1 MEFVIISKK
10 YGTHT
15 VLLDEED
22 ASVLKYRWYLS
33 FHKDGSPKY
42 VMASGKPTKYL
53 HREIMKPPVGYE
65 IDHINGNKLDN
76 RRSNLRIC
84 KRSENLRNRSPFSS
98 KSTYKGVENQKGGKS
113 WRAAITY
120 DGIFI
125 YTKSFDTEVEAARA
139 YDKLASKLYGEF
151 AKLNFPEENT

>member
-1 MEFVIISKK
+1 MEFTITSKK

-15 VLLDEED
+15 ILLDEED
-22 ASVLKYRWYLS
+22 RELLTQKWYLS
-33 FHKDGSPKY
+33 FHKNGTPKY

-53 HREIMKPPVGYE
+53 HREIMRPPEGYE

-84 KRSENLRNRSPFSS
+84 KRRDNLRNRSPFSAS
-98 KSTYKGVENQKGGKS
+98 SNYKGVEKGKGAS
-113 WRAAITY
+113 WRAVLTY

-125 YTKSFDTEVEAARA
+125 YTKSFDTEVEAAKT
-139 YDKLASKLYGEF
+139 YDKLASKLYGQF